1 MLSLCREGCSAMLTP
16 VETISE
22 ARRASRSKLG
32 PTVAAAFALALAMP
46 HVAQAGLK
54 NDVFRWFGICHS
66 VGYHAQECCPC
77 SREGMPLYGD
87 PTTQGYFNPRPRG
100 PMVLHPTD
108 YTMAYPS
115 ALYWQGVDPY
125 RTPAAKPPRGEVIT
139 TPEEEPAPVDA
150 VPAEAPESDDPPV
163 GPDEAEP
170 APEPGPAPAPSASS
184 NRGARYRS
192 TNSSRNVSKSRSS
205 RSLSSR
211 GQRYVPGP
219 QRSSGVQSR

>member
-1 MLSLCREGCSAMLTP
+1 MLTHVEP
-16 VETISE
+16 VSE
-22 ARRASRSKLG
+22 ARPARRSWLPSK
-32 PTVAAAFALALAMP
+32 VAAAWGVMLAIAVP
-46 HVAQAGLK
+46 GVAQAGLK

-108 YTMAYPS
+108 YTMDYPS
-115 ALYWQGVDPY
+115 SLYWQGVDPY
-125 RTPAAKPPRGEVIT
+125 RTPAAAAPQGEVIT
-139 TPEEEPAPVDA
+139 TPEEAAPVEP
-150 VPAEAPESDDPPV
+150 VPMETPESDDPPV

-184 NRGARYRS
+184 NRGPRYRS

-205 RSLSSR
+205 RSSSSR

-219 QRSSGVQSR
+219 QRSSAMQSR

>member
-1 MLSLCREGCSAMLTP
+1 MLTP
-16 VETISE
+16 VETFSE
-22 ARRASRSKLG
+22 VRRAGQSWTT
-32 PTVAAAFALALAMP
+32 PTVVMALSLTLALAMP
-46 HVAQAGLK
+46 GVAQAGLK
-54 NDVFRWFGICHS
+54 NDVFRWLGICHS

-108 YTMAYPS
+108 YTMDYPS
-115 ALYWQGVDPY
+115 ALYWQGIDPY
-125 RTPAAKPPRGEVIT
+125 RTPAAAAPRGEEIT
-139 TPEEEPAPVDA
+139 TPEEAAPVEA
-150 VPAEAPESDDPPV
+150 VPVETPESDDPPV

-170 APEPGPAPAPSASS
+170 APEPAPAPAPSASS

-192 TNSSRNVSKSRSS
+192 TNTSRNVSKSRSS
-205 RSLSSR
+205 RSSSSR

-219 QRSSGVQSR
+219 QRSSAVQGR

>member
-1 MLSLCREGCSAMLTP
+1 LPS
-16 VETISE
+16 
-22 ARRASRSKLG
+22 
-32 PTVAAAFALALAMP
+32 TVAAAFGVTLAIAAP
-46 HVAQAGLK
+46 GVAQAGLK

-108 YTMAYPS
+108 YTMDYPS
-115 ALYWQGVDPY
+115 SLYWQGVDPY
-125 RTPAAKPPRGEVIT
+125 RTPATAAPQGEVIT
-139 TPEEEPAPVDA
+139 TPEEAAPVEA
-150 VPAEAPESDDPPV
+150 VPVETPESDDPPV
-163 GPDEAEP
+163 GPDEADP
-170 APEPGPAPAPSASS
+170 APEPGPAPASPSASS

-192 TNSSRNVSKSRSS
+192 TNTSRNVSKSRSS
-205 RSLSSR
+205 RSSSSR

-219 QRSSGVQSR
+219 QRSSAVQSR

>member
-1 MLSLCREGCSAMLTP
+1 MLTS
-16 VETISE
+16 VEMISE
-22 ARRASRSKLG
+22 ARRASRSWLP
-32 PTVAAAFALALAMP
+32 PTVAAALSLTLALAMP
-46 HVAQAGLK
+46 AVAQAGLK

-108 YTMAYPS
+108 YGMYQPS
-115 ALYWQGVDPY
+115 YLYWQGVDPY
-125 RTPAAKPPRGEVIT
+125 QTPAAAAQGEVIT
-139 TPEEEPAPVDA
+139 TPTEETA
-150 VPAEAPESDDPPV
+150 PAEDAPLDTPESDDPPV

-184 NRGARYRS
+184 SRGPRYRS
-192 TNSSRNVSKSRSS
+192 TNSSRNVSKSRNS
-205 RSLSSR
+205 RSSSSR

-219 QRSSGVQSR
+219 QRSSAVQGR